1 MAWTRA
7 YLAGGHDRGR
17 PVGTLAL
24 SALKHG
30 NDAHNQEIARSACSD
45 DYRRNPHGDR
55 EQLLLACAQHT
66 AGHQKYGD
74 TLEPYR
80 RYLEA
85 LGLTEG

>member
-1 MAWTRA
+1 MT
-7 YLAGGHDRGR
+7 
-17 PVGTLAL
+17 
-24 SALKHG
+24 
-30 NDAHNQEIARSACSD
+30 I
-45 DYRRNPHGDR
+45 RRNPHGDR

-85 LGLTEG
+85 LGLSES